1 MIASSVVV
9 SGPHVGP
16 RRQAQAPSQRNC
28 GTQVQN
34 QFLQCCCNILVSIN
48 CDIICDCLTEQAC
61 A

>member
-16 RRQAQAPSQRNC
+16 RRQSPGSITEELWDTGAKSIS
-28 GTQVQN
+28 TV
-34 QFLQCCCNILVSIN
+34 CCDILVSIN
-48 CDIICDCLTEQAC
+48 CDNICDCLTEQAC